1 MSSNTELA
9 AAARALE
16 DAIADRIRREPDFAG
31 LWQSTTIIA
40 ARVRLQRALANV
52 HEEPKP

>member
-16 DAIADRIRREPDFAG
+16 DAIADRIRREPDSAG